1 MSEHVFVVRAIV
13 TGVCVLALL
22 VGGSQAAFVCDFEEP
37 AYSTT
42 GGSDGEGSL
51 QDQNNWNLYYFEG
64 GPEDPPEPWYAQVS
78 TENPNTGTQS
88 LKVTEDAKM
97 GNDLGEDFGD
107 EVTLKIALSRDS
119 TDAAGTYGGLFV
131 YLGTEGVDQADFS
144 KTAAQFGLGLD
155 TGVVTYRDGGSYV
168 SVAPFAASQWY
179 TFEASIH
186 FDDTDPNGGSYDL
199 KITSTDPNWTDFI
212 ATGIQFRGG
221 SAAVGAEDILVNRFQ
236 SGTLPDWVDG
246 LSIGKTVVPEP
257 SAIIMLAGIICFL
270 WIRRHRDG

>member
-1 MSEHVFVVRAIV
+1 MMSGHNVIGAAIV
-13 TGVCVLALL
+13 IGACILAPWASGARAELI
-22 VGGSQAAFVCDFEEP
+22 CDFEQP
-37 AYSTT
+37 TYTTT
-42 GGSDGEGSL
+42 GGSDGAGAL
-51 QDQNNWNLYYFEG
+51 DGQGGWFLYNGEH
-64 GPEDPPEPWYAQVS
+64 PKVS
-78 TENPNTGTQS
+78 TENPLNGSQS
-88 LKVTEDAKM
+88 LKLASDGKVAH
-97 GNDLGEDFGD
+97 DLGEDFGD